1 MTDPWGE
8 PARPAPDAVCP
19 WCSAELKNNPATCP
33 SCGAQLHE
41 EAAAEVPGV
50 TQLDPAAGAVA
61 RPAPRSRGL
70 LGWLSG
76 EYEAAEGSGERDS
89 ISPPS
94 EAVRAE
100 MARLEI
106 AAIQAQIDADAAAE
120 AAAADDAAT
129 AAEATAPEAGTP
141 ETVTPA
147 EAPGAPDAPAANGE
161 TTTPPA

>member
-19 WCSAELKNNPATCP
+19 WCSAELKNNPARCP

-41 EAAAEVPGV
+41 EAPAEIPGV

-61 RPAPRSRGL
+61 RPAPRSRGI

-76 EYEAAEGSGERDS
+76 EYEPAEGAGERDS

-94 EAVRAE
+94 DAVRAE
-100 MARLEI
+100 MARLEM
-106 AAIQAQIDADAAAE
+106 AAIQAEIDAEAAE
-120 AAAADDAAT
+120 AAVAADAVVSPEP
-129 AAEATAPEAGTP
+129 EASAPEPEASAPEPASPPAASDPAGKG
-141 ETVTPA
+141 ETPA
-147 EAPGAPDAPAANGE
+147 
-161 TTTPPA
+161 PPA